1 MQEPRFPGAVDRV
14 KNEAAIQ
21 IACIERRII
30 NRWMHADR
38 GRVHDGIEEF
48 VAQALTRDNLAA
60 HRFRESLSAPRTP
73 RANANGSA
81 CLCEGKRH
89 SARAAAS
96 SDDQH
101 SAATERDARFES
113 AKDADVVRVVAV
125 ELASAA

>member
-1 MQEPRFPGAVDRV
+1 
-14 KNEAAIQ
+14 
-21 IACIERRII
+21 
-30 NRWMHADR
+30 
-38 GRVHDGIEEF
+38 
-48 VAQALTRDNLAA
+48 QALTRDNLAA

-125 ELASAA
+125 ELASAADHHRIHGSDRGSQGIASIQMAQDRLLVGKCYA